1 MQLINYLLTHNL
13 ITMKKITLL
22 ITVCLLATTIGFAQT
37 ATTSPKPA
45 SSIEIASVP
54 DQMFTGAAIT
64 PEPVIKFGAITLKK
78 DTDYTLAYSNNTN
91 VGTATITITGKGNYS
106 DTKTVNFKIVPM
118 SFGGK
123 GSGAAVPKSTT
134 GTTTPAN

>member
-1 MQLINYLLTHNL
+1 
-13 ITMKKITLL
+13 MKKCTLL
-22 ITVCLLATTIGFAQT
+22 IIACLLAAISFAQT
-37 ATTSPKPA
+37 GTGTASTSTRSSNP
-45 SSIEIASVP
+45 SIEVAAIP
-54 DQMFTGAAIT
+54 DQTFTGSAIT
-64 PEPVIKFGAITLKK
+64 PEPVIKFGSLTLKK
-78 DTDYTLAYSNNTN
+78 DTDYTLSYSNNIN
-91 VGTATITITGKGNYS
+91 VGTATLTITGKGNYS